1 MKSAG
6 YRCTNLARRTILTL
20 DIHHMVYV
28 SEGGGN
34 ATENL
39 LALFPNCHAESAFY
53 EQFTPSRFVRT
64 PRVVRGGE

>member
-1 MKSAG
+1 VKSAG

-28 SEGGGN
+28 SEAGGN

-39 LALFPNCHAESAFY
+39 VALFPNYHADSAFH
-53 EQFTPSRFVRT
+53 EQFTLSRIVRT
-64 PRVVRGGE
+64 PRLVRGG